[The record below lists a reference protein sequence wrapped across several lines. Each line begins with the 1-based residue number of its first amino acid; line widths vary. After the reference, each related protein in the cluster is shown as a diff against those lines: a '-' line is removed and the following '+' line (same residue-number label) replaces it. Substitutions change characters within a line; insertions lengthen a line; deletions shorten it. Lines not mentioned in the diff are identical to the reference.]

1 LGSSSETLAAHELI
15 SESNPRARASSRCAD
30 QLACAYAQT
39 RNSCRVAE
47 AAAADMD
54 ELPP

>member
-1 LGSSSETLAAHELI
+1 LGSSSDTLAAHELI

-39 RNSCRVAE
+39 HNSCRVAE
-47 AAAADMD
+47 AAAADLD